1 MISLTIAIAAG
12 AGAFSAVYFAADCG
26 AGWSVAAGLGAFALT
41 NFIVMRR
48 FKKLIEAD
56 MGAVQRILTDGQK
69 ALQAKMQRWQVR
81 PPGSVQAAQRE
92 IAEDTKAF
100 VGNALTAV
108 DALAKYRHWVPLI
121 DRQMATAKLQLTWL
135 VKDFTHADEHMKK
148 ALFVDP
154 VTASMRIARLHM
166 TGAPK
171 EDIRKAY
178 EKAVRRARYNQNV
191 LPAACWSW
199 ILVKSGDADGAFK
212 VLTEALKKSDDATL
226 KRNHEQLMNN
236 RPEQF
241 SNSGLGDQWYALHLE
256 EPKIKTQRQRGFR
269 R

>member
-1 MISLTIAIAAG
+1 MITLFIAIAAG
-12 AGAFSAVYFAADCG
+12 AGAFSAAYFAAGWG
-26 AGWSVAAGLGAFALT
+26 AGWSVAAGVFAFALS
-41 NFIVMRR
+41 NFILVRR
-48 FKKLIEAD
+48 FKKLIETD
-56 MGAVQRILTDGQK
+56 MAAVQRIMADGQK
-69 ALQAKMQRWQVR
+69 ALQAKMQRWQIR

-100 VGNALTAV
+100 VREAIAAV
-108 DALAKYRHWVPLI
+108 DVLAKYRRWVPMI
-121 DRQMATAKLQLTWL
+121 DRQMATAKLQLNWMI
-135 VKDFTHADEHMKK
+135 KDFKRVDEYMPK
-148 ALFVDP
+148 ALVIDP

-171 EDIRKAY
+171 EDVRKAY

-212 VLTEALKKSDDATL
+212 VLTEALKNSDDATL

-256 EPKIKTQRQRGFR
+256 EPKIRTQRQRQVYR
-269 R
+269 